1 MTAMATTE
9 RLDRYRLHEH
19 DWESF
24 EALREW
30 FEWEVPDRFNM
41 AAYVCDRWAEETPEA
56 TALFVEDHTTAGDA
70 RGDGSGATGSYT
82 FAEFEAEASR
92 LANHLAAS
100 GVGHGDRVGVNLPQ
114 KPETA
119 IAHVAAWKLGAVSV
133 PLSTLFGPDG
143 VGYRLADADATA
155 CVVDGSNVDALR
167 RARDEYNIGLGTV
180 LVVDGAPQDDERA
193 YADAVAEQDAD
204 REAVETD
211 AEDDALLIYTSGTT
225 GDPKGVRHVHRM
237 LLGHLPGVQ
246 TNANFEFGE
255 GSRFWTPAEWAW
267 IASLFDLVFPALYYG
282 RPVLAY
288 HGGEFDPEAA
298 FDLLDRYDITM
309 AFIPPTALRFMM
321 QVDSAGYD
329 VDTVEAIGSGGESL
343 GESVSEWAEA
353 TFGGAL
359 VHEGYGQTEANV
371 TVVENGELAEKRAG
385 SMGLPAPGHEVTIV
399 DPETAEALPPGEVG
413 EIAVRYEGDPVC
425 FVEYWNQP
433 AKTDAKLRNGWLL
446 TEDLARM
453 DEDGYVYFESRKD
466 DVIISSGY
474 RIGPEEIE
482 ESLASH
488 EAVADAAVIGVPHDE
503 RGEVPKAFVRLADGR
518 APSEGLRSALMDHVK
533 DRLATYEYPREV
545 EFVDELP
552 RTSTGKVRRQRLRE
566 REGIAD

>member
-100 GVGHGDRVGVNLPQ
+100 G
-114 KPETA
+114 
-119 IAHVAAWKLGAVSV
+119 
-133 PLSTLFGPDG
+133 
-143 VGYRLADADATA
+143 DATA
-155 CVVDGSNVDALR
+155 CVVDESNADALR

-246 TNANFEFGE
+246 TNANFGFGE

-371 TVVENGELAEKRAG
+371 TVVENGELAEKRGTSRRRPTPNCGTAG
-385 SMGLPAPGHEVTIV
+385 CS
-399 DPETAEALPPGEVG
+399 
-413 EIAVRYEGDPVC
+413 
-425 FVEYWNQP
+425 
-433 AKTDAKLRNGWLL
+433 
-446 TEDLARM
+446 
-453 DEDGYVYFESRKD
+453 
-466 DVIISSGY
+466 
-474 RIGPEEIE
+474 
-482 ESLASH
+482 
-488 EAVADAAVIGVPHDE
+488 
-503 RGEVPKAFVRLADGR
+503 
-518 APSEGLRSALMDHVK
+518 
-533 DRLATYEYPREV
+533 
-545 EFVDELP
+545 P
-552 RTSTGKVRRQRLRE
+552 RTSRGWTRTATSTSSPARTTSSSPRGTGSGRRRSRNPSPATRPWRTLPSSASRTTSGA
-566 REGIAD
+566 RFRRRSCGWRTGAPPARGYARR

>member
-1 MTAMATTE
+1 M
-9 RLDRYRLHEH
+9 
-19 DWESF
+19 
-24 EALREW
+24 
-30 FEWEVPDRFNM
+30 V
-41 AAYVCDRWAEETPEA
+41 
-56 TALFVEDHTTAGDA
+56 
-70 RGDGSGATGSYT
+70 
-82 FAEFEAEASR
+82 
-92 LANHLAAS
+92 
-100 GVGHGDRVGVNLPQ
+100 
-114 KPETA
+114 
-119 IAHVAAWKLGAVSV
+119 
-133 PLSTLFGPDG
+133 
-143 VGYRLADADATA
+143 
-155 CVVDGSNVDALR
+155 
-167 RARDEYNIGLGTV
+167 
-180 LVVDGAPQDDERA
+180 
-193 YADAVAEQDAD
+193 
-204 REAVETD
+204 
-211 AEDDALLIYTSGTT
+211 TSW
-225 GDPKGVRHVHRM
+225 
-237 LLGHLPGVQ
+237 PG
-246 TNANFEFGE
+246 
-255 GSRFWTPAEWAW
+255 
-267 IASLFDLVFPALYYG
+267 
-282 RPVLAY
+282 
-288 HGGEFDPEAA
+288 
-298 FDLLDRYDITM
+298 
-309 AFIPPTALRFMM
+309 
-321 QVDSAGYD
+321 
-329 VDTVEAIGSGGESL
+329 
-343 GESVSEWAEA
+343 
-353 TFGGAL
+353 
-359 VHEGYGQTEANV
+359 
-371 TVVENGELAEKRAG
+371 AG

>member
-1 MTAMATTE
+1 MRAMATTE
-9 RLDRYRLHEH
+9 RLDGYQLHEH

-56 TALFVEDHTTAGDA
+56 TALFVEDE
-70 RGDGSGATGSYT
+70 SEATGSYT

-143 VGYRLADADATA
+143 VGYRLADADAAA
-155 CVVDGSNVDALR
+155 CVVDESNVDALR
-167 RARDEYNIGLGTV
+167 RARDEYDIGLETV
-180 LVVDGAPQDDERA
+180 LVVDGAPRGDERA
-193 YADAVAEQDAD
+193 YDAAVGERDAD

-237 LLGHLPGVQ
+237 LLGHLPGIQ
-246 TNANFEFGE
+246 ANANFGFHE

-288 HGGEFDPEAA
+288 HGGEFDPEVA
-298 FDLLDRYDITM
+298 FDLLDRYDVTM

-321 QVDSAGYD
+321 QVDGAGYD
-329 VDTVEAIGSGGESL
+329 VGTVEAIGSGGESL
-343 GESVSEWAEA
+343 GESVSEWAEE

-433 AKTDAKLRNGWLL
+433 AKTDAKVRNGWLL
-446 TEDLARM
+446 TEDLGRM
-453 DEDGYVYFESRKD
+453 DEDGYVYFEARKD

-488 EAVADAAVIGVPHDE
+488 EAAADAAVIGVPHDE
-503 RGEVPKAFVRLADGR
+503 RGEVPKAFVRLADGHE
-518 APSEGLRSALMDHVK
+518 PSEGLRSALMDHVK
-533 DRLATYEYPREV
+533 DRLAKYEYPREV

-566 REGIAD
+566 REGIAG

>member
-1 MTAMATTE
+1 MATTE
-9 RLDRYRLHEH
+9 RLDSYRFHDH
-19 DWESF
+19 DWDSF
-24 EALREW
+24 AELRDW
-30 FEWEVPDRFNM
+30 FEWEVPDQFNM
-41 AAYVCDRWAEETPEA
+41 ADYVCDRWAEERPDDP
-56 TALFVEDHTTAGDA
+56 ALFVEDHTAAGEA
-70 RGDGSGATGSYT
+70 REDESGATRTYT

-92 LANHLAAS
+92 LANHLAAH
-100 GVGHGDRVGVNLPQ
+100 GVGRGDRVGVNLPQ

-143 VGYRLADADATA
+143 VGYRLADADADA
-155 CVVDGSNVDALR
+155 CIVDGSNAETLR
-167 RARDEYNIGLGTV
+167 RAREDYDVGLASV
-180 LVVDGAPQDDERA
+180 LVVDGAPEGDERA
-193 YADAVAEQDAD
+193 YADAVAEQDTGY
-204 REAVETD
+204 EAVETD

-225 GDPKGVRHVHRM
+225 GDPKGVRHAHRM

-246 TNANFEFGE
+246 TNANFGFGE

-309 AFIPPTALRFMM
+309 TFIPPTALRFMM
-321 QVDSAGYD
+321 QVDSRGYD
-329 VDTVEAIGSGGESL
+329 VATVEAIGSGGESL
-343 GESVSEWAEA
+343 GESVAEWAEE
-353 TFGGAL
+353 TFSGAL

-371 TVVENGELAEKRAG
+371 TVVENGELAEKRQG
-385 SMGLPAPGHEVTIV
+385 SMGLAAPGHEVTII
-399 DPETAEALPPGEVG
+399 DPETAEETVDPGEVG

-425 FVEYWNQP
+425 FVEYWNEP
-433 AKTDAKLRNGWLL
+433 EETDAKVRDGWLL
-446 TEDLARM
+446 TEDLGRM
-453 DEDGYVYFESRKD
+453 DEDGYFYFESRKD

-503 RGEVPKAFVRLADGR
+503 RGEVPKAFVVLAADQQPGDD
-518 APSEGLRSALMDHVK
+518 LRETLIAHVK
-533 DRLATYEYPREV
+533 DRLAKYEYPREV

-566 REGIAD
+566 REGLAD